1 MEKLMPALM
10 TCGSGADL
18 CTLPLFVVAVL
29 IAAGVQPAP
38 AQLMWLASPWFIA
51 VTGAIVAI
59 EFALDHTLREPGIK
73 ELWNKLQYTISIMVV
88 VTVVLAMG
96 EGMSRGEVLGG
107 IAGGWATT
115 GILKAGLFDRA
126 KGALNTLSGEG

>member
-18 CTLPLFVVAVL
+18 CTLPLLVTAIL
-29 IAAGVQPAP
+29 LNAGVQPVP
-38 AQLMWLASPWFIA
+38 ANLPWMATPWFIGAMGALVA
-51 VTGAIVAI
+51 V

-73 ELWNKLQYTISIMVV
+73 ELWNRLQYVVSIMVV

-96 EGMSRGEVLGG
+96 AELSRTEVLTG

-115 GILKAGLFDRA
+115 GLLKAGIFDRA
-126 KGALNTLSGEG
+126 KGALNTVAGEG

>member
-10 TCGSGADL
+10 TCGAGADL

-29 IAAGVQPAP
+29 INAGAQPAP
-38 AQLMWLASPWFIA
+38 AGLPWLGELWFIA

-59 EFALDHTLREPGIK
+59 EFALDHALREPGVK
-73 ELWNKLQYTISIMVV
+73 ELWNRLQYVISIMVV

-96 EGMSRGEVLGG
+96 EGMSRAEVLGG

-126 KGALNTLSGEG
+126 KGALNAVGGG